1 MRGSSSSSFWLLET
15 KPAKL
20 MSIWLAHQGTGV
32 HVLSL
37 RAVRKWQRRGKASVF
52 SRKDVDDLQ
61 CLGLSALAVSA
72 EVPPLSLLFDSPV
85 LAVPALIPA
94 PMLFV
99 LGGTPFP
106 LEPIH
111 RSFLR
116 GHCSL
121 CPLHLSLRQLW
132 LFPFSIPASAK
143 RTSSSVRN
151 DVRKAGN
158 KLQQKR
164 RANLLQRLSTEA
176 LATGLQ
182 TQASAA
188 PSGFCPGRFW
198 SLFRL
203 CRTLLE
209 ADVR

>member
-1 MRGSSSSSFWLLET
+1 MKQGVSSSLRNMHVVRICRSEGDVKLRRAPDFLDVQVRHARIIQQLIRLLET

-99 LGGTPFP
+99 LGGTPSPSSRF
-106 LEPIH
+106 ID
-111 RSFLR
+111 
-116 GHCSL
+116 
-121 CPLHLSLRQLW
+121 
-132 LFPFSIPASAK
+132 LFSGATVVSAHY
-143 RTSSSVRN
+143 T
-151 DVRKAGN
+151 
-158 KLQQKR
+158 
-164 RANLLQRLSTEA
+164 
-176 LATGLQ
+176 
-182 TQASAA
+182 
-188 PSGFCPGRFW
+188 
-198 SLFRL
+198 
-203 CRTLLE
+203 
-209 ADVR
+209 